1 MLFGSTRG
9 AVNHLVKMAKRVAF
23 VMALVAQFLYII
35 YLVYITVKDA
45 GIIGVNITMGVLS
58 VGYLIYFLI
67 MEYRLSGMSKEE
79 RKAGRKVN
87 KTVKK
92 IYRFVKLT
100 FKTMN
105 LGIMFYGLWAS
116 EAISTTVSTIF
127 TTLMIIVWIV
137 ELIIALGSVVISY
150 VADVIMEAI
159 EDDKNVM
166 ADKVK
171 EPGRALKKVGNRF
184 KRFFG
189 FGKGE
194 EEPEEEERY
203 VRDERFVRWE
213 EELKEDKAREEARK

>member
-58 VGYLIYFLI
+58 LGYLIYFLI

-105 LGIMFYGLWAS
+105 LGIMVYGLWAS

-166 ADKVK
+166 AEKVK
-171 EPGRALKKVGNRF
+171 EPGRAMKKVGNRF
-184 KRFFG
+184 KRFVG

-194 EEPEEEERY
+194 EEPEEERY